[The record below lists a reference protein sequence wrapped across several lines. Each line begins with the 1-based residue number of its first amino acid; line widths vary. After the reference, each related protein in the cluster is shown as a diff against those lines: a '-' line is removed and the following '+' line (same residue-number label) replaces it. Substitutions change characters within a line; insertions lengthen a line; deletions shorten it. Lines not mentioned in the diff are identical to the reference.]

1 MDNTIMVRID
11 EKFEEMKKDNKEFA
25 SGIIQSVT
33 LSKVVLDEI
42 FNLVKF
48 LISDLEKQ
56 LKTNDNSVVKKN

>member
-11 EKFEEMKKDNKEFA
+11 DKFEEMKKDNKEFA

-56 LKTNDNSVVKKN
+56 LKTNDNSVVKTN